1 MEAFLSG
8 LLPRLLREVPFSI
21 HPFQCKDELLG
32 RLPDRVRG
40 YVNWLPKSHRILV
53 VVDRD
58 DDDCEQLKQRL
69 EEIALRAGLW
79 TRSSPKD
86 GRFTVVN
93 RIAIEELEAW
103 YFGDWEAVRAAYPR
117 VSETVPK
124 QSRYRDPDGIVGGTW
139 EAFERVLKQTGYFKT
154 GLRKIEAARTISLH
168 TDPARNRS
176 RSFAVFRDVVLE
188 MVTQ

>member
-32 RLPDRVRG
+32 RLPDRLRG
-40 YVNWLPKSHRILV
+40 YANWLPESHRILI
-53 VVDRD
+53 VVDCD
-58 DDDCEQLKQRL
+58 DDDCEQLKQQM

-79 TRSSPKD
+79 TCSSPKD

-176 RSFAVFRDVVLE
+176 RSFAVFRDAVLE